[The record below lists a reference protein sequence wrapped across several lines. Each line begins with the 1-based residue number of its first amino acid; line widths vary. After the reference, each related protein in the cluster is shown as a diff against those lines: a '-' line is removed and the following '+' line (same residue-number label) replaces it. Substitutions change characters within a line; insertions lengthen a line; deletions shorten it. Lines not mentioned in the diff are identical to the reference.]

1 MAEVNVHHRASP
13 KGLSLRRNKELGFKV
28 TWSLEGK
35 PTQLGE
41 DCEYKRQRYSVHPS
55 PSVCNDLQLL
65 LLA

>member
-1 MAEVNVHHRASP
+1 MAEVNVHYRASP

-41 DCEYKRQRYSVHPS
+41 DCE
-55 PSVCNDLQLL
+55 
-65 LLA
+65 